1 MATLKYWDG
10 ENWTPVSSG
19 GGGSTAGFTES
30 VGVDTTSC
38 DIGPA
43 DSTGSL
49 TPDGPEVDGVQ
60 PYKLDLTLP
69 RPPVVT
75 TSESEPVGACDG
87 DFWVDETEGVITPPI
102 AAGGGGETCGRLTVI
117 SGDAAGQGISDT
129 IFYTPYMGDQVP
141 LYNGESW
148 KYKEFSELALPLA
161 PYASSN
167 VTNGTLH
174 DVFMYLDGDTPKIDL
189 TAWNEIVDN
198 GGNIQDQTRIDP
210 LTSLGGILVAT
221 SDPKRR
227 YLGTIKVDSSGQTS
241 NTVDR
246 RLVWNMSNRTNE
258 VCDDQRPFASYSIGP
273 TGWRRLGG
281 SDFHIEFVNGISG
294 GTYTGFLS
302 VLTSGGAGNRY
313 MSLATAVN
321 GPVQPELQA
330 ARTFPNVANVQTT
343 LATSGIMTAKVGLN
357 VLYALEAI
365 ETNAFVNYVGTQ
377 ADNRHTGGLK
387 GAWSC

>member
-1 MATLKYWDG
+1 
-10 ENWTPVSSG
+10 
-19 GGGSTAGFTES
+19 
-30 VGVDTTSC
+30 
-38 DIGPA
+38 
-43 DSTGSL
+43 
-49 TPDGPEVDGVQ
+49 
-60 PYKLDLTLP
+60 
-69 RPPVVT
+69 
-75 TSESEPVGACDG
+75 
-87 DFWVDETEGVITPPI
+87 
-102 AAGGGGETCGRLTVI
+102 
-117 SGDAAGQGISDT
+117 
-129 IFYTPYMGDQVP
+129 
-141 LYNGESW
+141 
-148 KYKEFSELALPLA
+148 
-161 PYASSN
+161 
-167 VTNGTLH
+167 
-174 DVFMYLDGDTPKIDL
+174 
-189 TAWNEIVDN
+189 
-198 GGNIQDQTRIDP
+198 
-210 LTSLGGILVAT
+210 
-221 SDPKRR
+221 
-227 YLGTIKVDSSGQTS
+227 
-241 NTVDR
+241 
-246 RLVWNMSNRTNE
+246 MSNRTNE

-365 ETNAFVNYVGTQ
+365 EMNAFVNYVGTQ